1 MSQSPAARLY
11 VDTKRVI
18 GEISPLLFS
27 GFAEHMGRCIYEG
40 IYDPAS
46 PHADENGLR
55 KDVLAALRGLNYRSM
70 RYPGG
75 NFVSGYRWEDG
86 IGPKDQRP
94 RRREMAW
101 QSVETNQFGTDEF
114 IHFCREIGT
123 EPMLAVN
130 LGTGTIQDAANL
142 VEYCNALPGSHY
154 ADMRAANSQSD
165 PYGVKYWCLG
175 NEMDGPWQIGHLEAA
190 EYGTKAR
197 EAAKLMRLH
206 DSSIE
211 LVLCGSSSSKMP
223 TYPEWDRIGLELC
236 WEHVNYHSM
245 HYYAD
250 NLDDDTASFLA
261 LSAAF
266 EDYVDTVAAVLRYV
280 KAKTRSKHDI
290 YLSWDEW
297 NVWYKANSLSDRRG
311 DWTEA
316 PHLIEEVYNL
326 EDALVV
332 AQWLNVFLRKAD
344 VLKIACIA
352 QIVNVI
358 APILTK
364 REDMLKQTTYYPMLM
379 FSQMA
384 SGNSLDLL
392 VDSPRYETKK
402 FGDMPLLDVSA
413 AFDAAQGRNTI
424 FVVNRSQTERV
435 PLEIHWQ
442 DIAPVR
448 ISSAHQLAGGDPKT
462 ANTWEAPNQLTMQAI
477 YAPQIIDGKA
487 EMSLPPLSFTA
498 LGVEV

>member
-1 MSQSPAARLY
+1 MSNSDTARITI
-11 VDTKRVI
+11 DTKRVI

-40 IYDPAS
+40 IYEPAS
-46 PHADENGLR
+46 PQADENGLR
-55 KDVLAALRGLNYRSM
+55 VDVLAALRELNYRSM

-130 LGTGTIQDAANL
+130 MGTGTIQDAANL
-142 VEYCNALPGSHY
+142 VEYCNAPTGSKY
-154 ADMRAANSQSD
+154 ANMRAANGHAN

-175 NEMDGPWQIGHLEAA
+175 NEMDGFWQIGHLDAVDYA
-190 EYGTKAR
+190 KKAS
-197 EAAKLMRLH
+197 EAAKLMRLQ
-206 DSSIE
+206 DETIE
-211 LVLCGSSSSKMP
+211 LVLCGSSNSKMP
-223 TYPEWDRIGLELC
+223 TYPDWDRIGLEHC
-236 WEHVNYHSM
+236 WDLVAYHSM
-245 HYYAD
+245 HYYAN
-250 NLDDDTASFLA
+250 NLEDDTPSY
-261 LSAAF
+261 LSLGAAF
-266 EDYVDTVAAVLRYV
+266 EDYIDTVAAVLRYV
-280 KAKTRSKHDI
+280 KAKTRSKHDV

-297 NVWYKANSLSDRRG
+297 NVWYKAREMSDKRG
-311 DWTEA
+311 GWTEA

-332 AQWLNVFLRKAD
+332 AQWLNVFLRRAD

-358 APILTK
+358 APILTTA
-364 REDMLKQTTYYPMLM
+364 DSLLKQTIYYPLLM

-392 VDSPRYETKK
+392 VESPRYETKQ
-402 FGDMPLLDVSA
+402 FGDMPLLDVSSAHDEA
-413 AFDAAQGRNTI
+413 AGRNSI
-424 FVVNRSQTERV
+424 FVVNRSLTERM
-435 PLEIHWQ
+435 PIEIRWG
-442 DIAPVR
+442 DVTPKR
-448 ISSAHQLAGGDPKT
+448 ITSAHQLSGNDPK
-462 ANTWEAPNQLTMQAI
+462 ASNSWDDPNHIRTQAI
-477 YAPQIIDGKA
+477 YAPKIIDGVA
-487 EMSLPPLSFTA
+487 QLSLPPLSFTA
-498 LGVEV
+498 LGVEL